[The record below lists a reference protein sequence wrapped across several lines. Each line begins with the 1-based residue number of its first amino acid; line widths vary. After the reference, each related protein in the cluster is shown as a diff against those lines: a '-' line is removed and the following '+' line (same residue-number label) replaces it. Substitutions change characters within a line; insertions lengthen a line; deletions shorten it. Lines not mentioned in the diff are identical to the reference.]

1 MGPLLLLLSAIFL
14 SAAPRALGFCP
25 KGCRCDD
32 MRLKVECT
40 NSTLGEKGSGQGI
53 LAVRPY
59 LDVLPIALNTRIKYI
74 KMSFNK
80 IRIVD
85 ASFQVY
91 KKLAF
96 EVRINFVSFQF
107 YEHLIEIDLSSN
119 IIEDIEDKSFAAQ
132 KYLIKLDLS
141 HNKIQDIKPKV

>member
-1 MGPLLLLLSAIFL
+1 MHQQYAGSVVSAVQAI
-14 SAAPRALGFCP
+14 SSV
-25 KGCRCDD
+25 
-32 MRLKVECT
+32 RL
-40 NSTLGEKGSGQGI
+40 
-53 LAVRPY
+53 Y

-85 ASFQVY
+85 ASFQVE
-91 KKLAF
+91 KKLSF

-119 IIEDIEDKSFAAQ
+119 IIEDIEDKREGF
-132 KYLIKLDLS
+132 K
-141 HNKIQDIKPKV
+141 KISNIVIEG

>member
-1 MGPLLLLLSAIFL
+1 MGHLLFL
-14 SAAPRALGFCP
+14 SVFFLLAASTALAFCP

-32 MRLKVECT
+32 MRLRVECT
-40 NSTLGEKGSGQGI
+40 NSTLGEGGSGQGI

-85 ASFQVY
+85 ASFQV
-91 KKLAF
+91 
-96 EVRINFVSFQF
+96 
-107 YEHLIEIDLSSN
+107 
-119 IIEDIEDKSFAAQ
+119 
-132 KYLIKLDLS
+132 
-141 HNKIQDIKPKV
+141 

>member
-1 MGPLLLLLSAIFL
+1 
-14 SAAPRALGFCP
+14 
-25 KGCRCDD
+25 
-32 MRLKVECT
+32 
-40 NSTLGEKGSGQGI
+40 
-53 LAVRPY
+53 
-59 LDVLPIALNTRIKYI
+59 
-74 KMSFNK
+74 MSFNK

-85 ASFQVY
+85 ASFQVHIIY
-91 KKLAF
+91 KKLSF

-141 HNKIQDIKPKV
+141 HNKIQDIKPKVNRNSTLRK